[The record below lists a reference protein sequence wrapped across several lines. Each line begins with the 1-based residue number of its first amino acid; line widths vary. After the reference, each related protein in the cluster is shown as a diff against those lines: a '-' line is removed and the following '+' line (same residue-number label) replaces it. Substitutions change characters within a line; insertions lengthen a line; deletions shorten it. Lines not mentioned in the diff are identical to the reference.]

1 MSPPACVDGPGA
13 ELHGKIVAQGNIV
26 RDLKAKKGDQAEID
40 AAVKILLELKVRAGD
55 NGIVLFFGS
64 ISSFL

>member
-40 AAVKILLELKVRAGD
+40 AAVKILLELKVR
-55 NGIVLFFGS
+55 GIMESSFFGS